1 MNNKQNSNNSN
12 EQLFINDIWKNNNNN
27 DLVKEDTIQ
36 YYNKYNKLREESNIK
51 KKKQLQL
58 NIKNIEISKSNRIGS
73 KNKNKFIENR
83 RKKTKNS
90 SIENIS
96 DIDESPSINKI
107 NIFEIKSNTMN
118 NIMNK
123 NNNISNNNNKKQ
135 QCITEPDEYFYQRP
149 QFIESIPINYNL
161 NNTLQQIKPFN
172 YNYMTI
178 PNNQTQLFQQS
189 TFPKSINQNSNIST
203 HNSSKIYLSK
213 DASLFEDDENEF
225 SLSARYNNNNYLK
238 NRVLTT
244 ESNESNNSSNYMKT
258 YQNSSRGL
266 YNFDNIQR
274 RVNSSSF
281 TESNYYNAFSINT
294 SNNFFIYNNFMR
306 NNKQLINL
314 NDIAMGTVDKTT
326 LMIRNI
332 PIKYTDE
339 MLLKELEQFE
349 NKFDCL
355 YMPYDFENI
364 GNKGYAFINFIN
376 PLHILLF
383 YEKFQG
389 KSWSKFESKKICEL
403 NFANFQGIAEIKK
416 HANNYKRINKPSFF
430 INTSNSNI
438 NIEIPK
444 RYFNIIQRR
453 YPKMS
458 YIEKEQSNTFLI
470 QSFNE

>member
-1 MNNKQNSNNSN
+1 MNNLINKKSISNNSNNS
-12 EQLFINDIWKNNNNN
+12 I
-27 DLVKEDTIQ
+27 
-36 YYNKYNKLREESNIK
+36 
-51 KKKQLQL
+51 
-58 NIKNIEISKSNRIGS
+58 
-73 KNKNKFIENR
+73 
-83 RKKTKNS
+83 
-90 SIENIS
+90 
-96 DIDESPSINKI
+96 
-107 NIFEIKSNTMN
+107 
-118 NIMNK
+118 
-123 NNNISNNNNKKQ
+123 KKQ

-238 NRVLTT
+238 NRVLTN
-244 ESNESNNSSNYMKT
+244 ESNESNNSSNYMRT

-416 HANNYKRINKPSFF
+416 HANNYKGIKKPSFF
-430 INTSNSNI
+430 INTRNSNI
-438 NIEIPK
+438 NIEIPMK
-444 RYFNIIQRR
+444 FLLILQKR
-453 YPKMS
+453 YPKMK
-458 YIEKEQSNTFLI
+458 YLENLQGNTFI
-470 QSFNE
+470 IKSFY

>member
-149 QFIESIPINYNL
+149 QFIESLPLNYNL
-161 NNTLQQIKPFN
+161 NKTPQQMKTFD

-178 PNNQTQLFQQS
+178 PNYQTQFS
-189 TFPKSINQNSNIST
+189 NFPKSINQNSYIST

-213 DASLFEDDENEF
+213 DTSLFEDDENDF
-225 SLSARYNNNNYLK
+225 SLSAKYNNNNYLK
-238 NRVLTT
+238 NRVLTN
-244 ESNESNNSSNYMKT
+244 ESNESNNSSKYINT
-258 YQNSSRGL
+258 YQNSSRRL
-266 YNFDNIQR
+266 FTFDNIQR

-281 TESNYYNAFSINT
+281 TESNYYNAFLLNT
-294 SNNFFIYNNFMR
+294 SHNFFIHNNFMR

-314 NDIAMGTVDKTT
+314 NDIAMGKIDKTT

-332 PIKYTDE
+332 PIKYTDD

-364 GNKGYAFINFIN
+364 GNRGYAFINFIN

-389 KSWSKFESKKICEL
+389 KSWNKFESKKICEL
-403 NFANFQGIAEIKK
+403 NFANFQGIEEIKK
-416 HANNYKRINKPSFF
+416 HAKNYKGIKKPSFF
-430 INTSNSNI
+430 INTLNSNI
-438 NIEIPK
+438 NIEIPMKFLLILQK
-444 RYFNIIQRR
+444 RF
-453 YPKMS
+453 PKMT
-458 YIEKEQSNTFLI
+458 YFGNLQGNTFVI
-470 QSFNE
+470 KSFNSC

>member
-1 MNNKQNSNNSN
+1 M
-12 EQLFINDIWKNNNNN
+12 I
-27 DLVKEDTIQ
+27 KEDSIL
-36 YYNKYNKLREESNIK
+36 YFKKYNKLREQSNIK
-51 KKKQLQL
+51 KKLK
-58 NIKNIEISKSNRIGS
+58 RIDS

-83 RKKTKNS
+83 RQKTNNS

-96 DIDESPSINKI
+96 DIDESPLINKI
-107 NIFEIKSNTMN
+107 NIFQIKSNIMN
-118 NIMNK
+118 NLINK
-123 NNNISNNNNKKQ
+123 KNISNNSNNSIKKQ

-149 QFIESIPINYNL
+149 QFIESIPMNYNL
-161 NNTLQQIKPFN
+161 NKTPKQLKTFN

-238 NRVLTT
+238 NRVLTN
-244 ESNESNNSSNYMKT
+244 ESNESNNSSNYMRT

-416 HANNYKRINKPSFF
+416 HANNYKGIKKPSFF
-430 INTSNSNI
+430 INTRNSNI
-438 NIEIPK
+438 NIEIPMK
-444 RYFNIIQRR
+444 FLLILQKR
-453 YPKMS
+453 YPKMK
-458 YIEKEQSNTFLI
+458 YLENLQGNTFI
-470 QSFNE
+470 IKSFY